1 MAATVEVESAPA
13 RREPRSGLSA
23 QAWHAL
29 LRQPVA
35 VGAGVV
41 LVVIFV
47 VGALAPEIAP
57 HGAQIDLSAGGLNR
71 PPTLSGWHL
80 FGTDAIGKDMLV
92 RTLYGLHVSE
102 QSALVATLLGTAL
115 GVALGSFAAYRG
127 GWVDI
132 TVMRFVDLLG
142 VFPALMIFLM
152 VYAYFAP
159 VTSMKAAF
167 AFAFFV
173 WIPMAR
179 VVRAEI
185 YSLRGREFVQA
196 ALSLGASDRRIYFRH
211 LIPNA
216 SGTIIVAAT
225 ALLGQVLVLE
235 ALLEFF
241 GLGVSTAI
249 QSTLGNLI
257 GDGQR
262 GVFALGEGW
271 WTWGFPAAV
280 LVVILVCVNL
290 LGDGLADAFRST
302 RRR

>member
-1 MAATVEVESAPA
+1 MASTVEIEAAPA
-13 RREPRSGLSA
+13 HLEPRSSLSA

-35 VGAGVV
+35 VGAGV
-41 LVVIFV
+41 LLLVIFV

-57 HGAQIDLSAGGLNR
+57 HGAKIDLSAGGLNQA
-71 PPTLSGWHL
+71 PSLKHL

-115 GVALGSFAAYRG
+115 GVALGSLAGYRG

-196 ALSLGASDRRIYFRH
+196 AQSLGATDRRIYFRH

-249 QSTLGNLI
+249 QSTIGNLI

-280 LVVILVCVNL
+280 LIVILVCVNL
-290 LGDGLADAFRST
+290 LGDGLADAFRAT
-302 RRR
+302 GKR

>member
-1 MAATVEVESAPA
+1 MAGTVEVESAPA
-13 RREPRSGLSA
+13 RREPRSSLSA
-23 QAWHAL
+23 QAWRAL
-29 LRQPVA
+29 RRQRVA

-41 LVVIFV
+41 LVVIFL

-57 HGAQIDLSAGGLNR
+57 HGAQIDLSAGGLNQA
-71 PPTLSGWHL
+71 PSLKHP

-115 GVALGSFAAYRG
+115 GVSLGSFAAYRG

-196 ALSLGASDRRIYFRH
+196 ALSLGATDRRIYFRH

-280 LVVILVCVNL
+280 LVVVLVCVNL